1 MLKTTTDVS
10 INQHLLDVSSIKEYL
25 GSGLFRGIGK
35 KTASKIVDCFGRD
48 TLTILDS
55 DISRLNEV
63 KGIAASRIT
72 ALKDSWEL
80 SKSLPYR
87 AGMSFLLGAGLT
99 LNLSLKICQYYGID
113 TVEVV
118 QNNPYKLAQDLE
130 GVGFNTADEIA
141 MAVGH
146 SPDSVQRHAA
156 AIMHCLR
163 ESTQEGHCYLP
174 FNILQEQAFTLLI
187 TDNYVPV
194 QSKLDY
200 LLEQLIAI
208 EKLVEGEMSGSVY
221 LPALY
226 RTEIKVAKRVRAMM
240 SSSVG
245 NTRLEELEDWLIQDA
260 GGEDAYHY
268 LGIKLSPEQ
277 KKAILMAENHQIS
290 IITGGPGC
298 GKTFTLKTL
307 ARRLKGR
314 ANIALAAPT
323 GKAAKRLSNVTGFE
337 AKTIHRLLEWSSQ
350 ERQFCRTESNPLQAD
365 FVILDEASMVD
376 IFLFNSLL
384 KALLPTAKLV
394 IVGDPDQLPS
404 VGPGMVLRDLILSDL
419 VPITR
424 LTLIKRQQFDSG
436 IVTAACQIN
445 QGITPTLPP
454 AQNFESAEHDCVWQE
469 APSPESVAS
478 QILRTLFSLKDAGFS
493 LSEHVQVLTPTK
505 KGAAGTANLNA
516 LIQGH
521 INPPDFN
528 KNELRLEEVIWR
540 VGDRVIQTRNDYST
554 GVMNGEEGK
563 IVKVELENAKILV
576 EFEAGVI
583 VAYTTTTISDLVHSY
598 AMTIHKSQ
606 GSEYRVVIIPVL
618 MSHYR
623 MLTRQILYTGITR
636 AQYLFIGIGQQ
647 KALQVAANTDRPAQ
661 RYTQLAQLLVTSKLP
676 EVRSPSSQATEE
688 KLTSVQGRLR
698 ELKVNATKG
707 QMTKIG
713 SLALQ
718 LFELVHG
725 GRPCKKQE
733 RVDGMSFMTY
743 HYPEKAKVI
752 LDQAI
757 QQVLSNQA
765 NHE

>member
-1 MLKTTTDVS
+1 MSKTATFNIPISQYFHD
-10 INQHLLDVSSIKEYL
+10 ISSIKEYL

-87 AGMSFLLGAGLT
+87 AGISFLLGAGLT
-99 LNLSLKICQYYGID
+99 LNLSLKICQYYGASTI
-113 TVEVV
+113 EVV
-118 QNNPYKLAQDLE
+118 QKNPYKLAQDLE
-130 GVGFNTADEIA
+130 GVGFTTADEIA

-146 SPDSVQRHAA
+146 SPDSVQRHTA

-163 ESTQEGHCYLP
+163 KSTQEGHCYLP
-174 FNILQEQAFTLLI
+174 FSILQEQAFTLLI

-245 NTRLEELEDWLIQDA
+245 KTQLEELEDWLIQDA

-424 LTLIKRQQFDSG
+424 LTLIKRQQSDSG
-436 IVTAACQIN
+436 IVTAAHQIN
-445 QGITPTLPP
+445 QGVTPNLPTAP
-454 AQNFESAEHDCVWQE
+454 NYDFTEDDCLWLE
-469 APSPESVAS
+469 RSSPELAAS
-478 QILRTLFSLKDAGFS
+478 QILHTLSFLKDAGFS
-493 LSEHVQVLTPTK
+493 LMDDVQVLTPTK

-521 INPPDFN
+521 VNPPNFN

-583 VAYTTTTISDLVHSY
+583 AAYTTTTISDLVHSY
-598 AMTIHKSQ
+598 ALTIHKSQ

-647 KALQVAANTDRPAQ
+647 KALQVAVNTDRPAQ
-661 RYTQLAQLLVTSKLP
+661 RYTQLAQLLLTSKLP
-676 EVRSPSSQATEE
+676 EVRSPSSQSTEE
-688 KLTSVQGRLR
+688 KLISVQGRLR

-725 GRPCKKQE
+725 ERPCKKQE
-733 RVDGMSFMTY
+733 RVDGMTFMTY

-757 QQVLSNQA
+757 YQFLSNQLDY
-765 NHE
+765 